1 MCFSCYRLSRNLA
14 CNYNI
19 AANTNDNS
27 CLFPSGCET
36 CSGETDGS
44 GIIIDNDIDDDSV
57 CDSDELLGCTDETAC
72 NFDATPTTD
81 TNNDLC
87 IYSTDLDECASCSG
101 EQDGTGYIV
110 NNDQD
115 EDQVCDDNE
124 ILGCDNSDACGDS
137 FNPLATEN
145 DGSCLFFD
153 NCGVVMEIVIVLSL
167 FRMRFKLILMRP

>member
-1 MCFSCYRLSRNLA
+1 MMNLVCIINGCIDNGSEISGSGQVNDLDDDGLPALNYNPLANTYDGSCVSVVTGCLENLA

-72 NFDATPTTD
+72 NYDATPTTD

-101 EQDGTGYIV
+101 EQDGT
-110 NNDQD
+110 
-115 EDQVCDDNE
+115 E
-124 ILGCDNSDACGDS
+124 L
-137 FNPLATEN
+137 L
-145 DGSCLFFD
+145 
-153 NCGVVMEIVIVLSL
+153 
-167 FRMRFKLILMRP
+167 LIMMMI